1 MATTNAKSQ
10 VNSQILTFCK
20 NEHKSLSEIAEHL
33 GMNKH
38 TLRAHY
44 LYPLRNEGKLVVPK
58 GTIRS
63 GTKYQT
69 KK

>member
-1 MATTNAKSQ
+1 MATTNAKSL
-10 VNSQILTFCK
+10 VYSQILIFCTS
-20 NEHKSLSEIAEHL
+20 EHRSLSEIAEHL

-58 GTIRS
+58 GAIRS
-63 GTKYQT
+63 GTKYLT

>member
-1 MATTNAKSQ
+1 MATTSKSLVYSQ
-10 VNSQILTFCK
+10 VIGFCK
-20 NEHKSLSEIAEHL
+20 NEHKSLSDIAEHV

-44 LYPLRNEGKLVVPK
+44 LYPLRDEGKLVVPK
-58 GTIRS
+58 GAIRS
-63 GTKYQT
+63 GTKYLT